1 MADMTAYEMVTSRIS
16 NYANEAVSKYQA
28 VAIDTNGNYCVA
40 TGTTK
45 PFVGICQY
53 GEEAAGRVITVVRGI
68 FPGIASAAINAGDP
82 VVPTTDGKFV
92 KATSGAV
99 IGVAMSKA
107 AKAGELFGV
116 QILDTP
122 FTIASSTSGGSGG
135 STGS

>member
-1 MADMTAYEMVTSRIS
+1 MADMTAYEMITSRIS

-40 TGTTK
+40 DDTTK

-53 GEEAAGRVITVVRGI
+53 GEEAAGRVITVVRGV
-68 FPGIASAAINAGDP
+68 FPGIASAAIAAGDF
-82 VVPTTDGKFV
+82 VVPTANGQFV
-92 KATSGAV
+92 KATKGAV
-99 IGVAMSKA
+99 IGVAMSAA

-122 FTIASSTSGGSGG
+122 FTIATTTSGS
-135 STGS
+135 